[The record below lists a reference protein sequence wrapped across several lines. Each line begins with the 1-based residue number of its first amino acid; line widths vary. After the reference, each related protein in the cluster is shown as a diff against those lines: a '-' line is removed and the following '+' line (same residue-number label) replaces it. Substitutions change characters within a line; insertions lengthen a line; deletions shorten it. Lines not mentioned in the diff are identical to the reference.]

1 MLTLEAIL
9 KTTRQ
14 MTAYGEFDR
23 TTRRPDATAKRTS
36 EVVVDPTDPRRK
48 EGRETMKAVA
58 EEALAFVR
66 YVVSLD
72 GAIVVCTWLFLVGL
86 IMFWV
91 GS

>member
-1 MLTLEAIL
+1 
-9 KTTRQ
+9 
-14 MTAYGEFDR
+14 
-23 TTRRPDATAKRTS
+23 
-36 EVVVDPTDPRRK
+36 
-48 EGRETMKAVA
+48 MKAVA